1 MPLIFLGS
9 TSYFELWII
18 LQELLASLKTLKQTQ
33 LRWNTDSNQVL
44 LTFTLEALS
53 ALLHPQRRWMVC
65 GAAGGRG
72 AAVEPPWRDIGR
84 GGAITPPLSKE
95 DSPAVAQTD
104 RRRPVTSPSSQST
117 VFILYFS
124 IRKSSVNLISSLL
137 LPWHMDMRIHCCSC
151 TTADCLFWLFR
162 ITGRSDLCLS
172 FRQETCDNDD
182 DFTIGWRDELP
193 PGVQGCL
200 RPKSPENSFL
210 RVKPDTQAEMRQI
223 MTCALYR
230 RSYLHYIILW
240 QKAKQ
245 YYTFGEDEEF
255 ECVTGF
261 DLDGFQYINCLP
273 DGSWSQISGRCISK
287 SVFPLNQSTVI
298 LVVCYNSP

>member
-18 LQELLASLKTLKQTQ
+18 ASLKTLKQTQ

-44 LTFTLEALS
+44 LTFTLETLS

-151 TTADCLFWLFR
+151 TTADCLFWQFR
-162 ITGRSDLCLS
+162 ITGGSDLCLS
-172 FRQETCDNDD
+172 DR
-182 DFTIGWRDELP
+182 
-193 PGVQGCL
+193 
-200 RPKSPENSFL
+200 RP
-210 RVKPDTQAEMRQI
+210 VTM
-223 MTCALYR
+223 MTTSR
-230 RSYLHYIILW
+230 
-240 QKAKQ
+240 
-245 YYTFGEDEEF
+245 
-255 ECVTGF
+255 
-261 DLDGFQYINCLP
+261 
-273 DGSWSQISGRCISK
+273 
-287 SVFPLNQSTVI
+287 
-298 LVVCYNSP
+298 